1 MALPL
6 GESACLN
13 ENCGFNSHPH
23 PEERWEGY
31 CCGACRLRLI
41 NKGGR
46 KHGEA
51 CQKRVHVPPPRQ
63 RLLSPEPAS
72 WRRLEGKGFAS
83 LLALTRAPPIHVDP
97 VVGSDSA
104 EGQSSPVVAVGIDSA
119 EGQSSPVV
127 DPVVGIDSAE
137 GQGLDIPVVGPKSKT
152 TTTKSPPLVPPFA
165 LQPKVVAIPHKAVPV
180 CVPWPCCVPK
190 HQQNA
195 HKKAF
200 PVVVAATQDNEA
212 APPPTT
218 QNNKGGRIH
227 GMCVESFR
235 PPAAGPYPA
244 APVRIHGMCVE
255 SFRPPAAGPYPAAPV
270 RIHGMCV
277 ESWCHVV
284 GLFGVDACP
293 PEAIGLP
300 S

>member
-97 VVGSDSA
+97 VVGS
-104 EGQSSPVVAVGIDSA
+104 DSA

-255 SFRPPAAGPYPAAPV
+255 S
-270 RIHGMCV
+270 
-277 ESWCHVV
+277 WCHVV